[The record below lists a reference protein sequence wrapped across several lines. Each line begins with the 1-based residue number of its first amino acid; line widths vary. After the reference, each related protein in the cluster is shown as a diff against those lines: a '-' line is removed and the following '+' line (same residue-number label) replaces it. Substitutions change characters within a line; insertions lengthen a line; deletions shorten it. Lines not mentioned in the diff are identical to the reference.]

1 MVARKETPARIVFV
15 ASEGVPFSKTGG
27 LADVVGA
34 LPKALAANRHP
45 VTVILPRYQ
54 MTEAAR
60 VSLRNLT
67 LPLQGGLKYAD
78 IQEAGKT
85 NGVRHLLVDCPEYFD
100 RSGLYQMEGVDYPD
114 NAERFAAFCLA
125 SIEAMKRQ
133 PRAPDVI
140 HCHDWQTALVPIYLR
155 TLYAGDR
162 FFFHNTSVLLTI
174 HNLGYQGIFPPEVL
188 SRISLRPEMFTVD
201 GLEYFGKV
209 NLLKGGILYSNAITT
224 VSKKYSREIQ
234 TSEFGFGLEGV
245 LAGRRER
252 IHGILNGVDYEEWS
266 PGTDRF
272 IAAHYT
278 PQDLTGKQKCKRDLL
293 ESMGFRQQ
301 DIQRE
306 RPVLGIV
313 SRFASQK
320 GFDLIAEVADRLL
333 TEDLTL
339 VALGSGDRTYE
350 KLFLGL
356 ARKHPDK
363 VAVKVAYD
371 NVLAHKIEAGA
382 DMFLMP
388 SRYEPCGLNQIY
400 SMKYGTAPIV
410 RATGGLDDTVEPFDG
425 TAGTGFKFGPYSG
438 DALMRAV
445 GQALK
450 VYRQREVWRRV
461 MTNGMAKDFSWDQ
474 SAKQFSEIYRSL
486 TPQAGHL

>member
-162 FFFHNTSVLLTI
+162 FFFTT
-174 HNLGYQGIFPPEVL
+174 
-188 SRISLRPEMFTVD
+188 LRFC
-201 GLEYFGKV
+201 L
-209 NLLKGGILYSNAITT
+209 
-224 VSKKYSREIQ
+224 
-234 TSEFGFGLEGV
+234 
-245 LAGRRER
+245 
-252 IHGILNGVDYEEWS
+252 
-266 PGTDRF
+266 RF
-272 IAAHYT
+272 IIWGIKEFFLPKSFPAFRSVR
-278 PQDLTGKQKCKRDLL
+278 KC
-293 ESMGFRQQ
+293 S
-301 DIQRE
+301 
-306 RPVLGIV
+306 P
-313 SRFASQK
+313 
-320 GFDLIAEVADRLL
+320 
-333 TEDLTL
+333 
-339 VALGSGDRTYE
+339 
-350 KLFLGL
+350 
-356 ARKHPDK
+356 
-363 VAVKVAYD
+363 
-371 NVLAHKIEAGA
+371 
-382 DMFLMP
+382 
-388 SRYEPCGLNQIY
+388 
-400 SMKYGTAPIV
+400 
-410 RATGGLDDTVEPFDG
+410 
-425 TAGTGFKFGPYSG
+425 
-438 DALMRAV
+438 
-445 GQALK
+445 
-450 VYRQREVWRRV
+450 
-461 MTNGMAKDFSWDQ
+461 
-474 SAKQFSEIYRSL
+474 
-486 TPQAGHL
+486 

>member
-140 HCHDWQTALVPIYLR
+140 HYHDWQTALVPIYLR

-162 FFFHNTSVLLTI
+162 FFSQH
-174 HNLGYQGIFPPEVL
+174 
-188 SRISLRPEMFTVD
+188 
-201 GLEYFGKV
+201 FG
-209 NLLKGGILYSNAITT
+209 S
-224 VSKKYSREIQ
+224 
-234 TSEFGFGLEGV
+234 
-245 LAGRRER
+245 
-252 IHGILNGVDYEEWS
+252 
-266 PGTDRF
+266 
-272 IAAHYT
+272 
-278 PQDLTGKQKCKRDLL
+278 
-293 ESMGFRQQ
+293 
-301 DIQRE
+301 
-306 RPVLGIV
+306 
-313 SRFASQK
+313 
-320 GFDLIAEVADRLL
+320 
-333 TEDLTL
+333 
-339 VALGSGDRTYE
+339 
-350 KLFLGL
+350 
-356 ARKHPDK
+356 
-363 VAVKVAYD
+363 AYD
-371 NVLAHKIEAGA
+371 
-382 DMFLMP
+382 
-388 SRYEPCGLNQIY
+388 S
-400 SMKYGTAPIV
+400 
-410 RATGGLDDTVEPFDG
+410 
-425 TAGTGFKFGPYSG
+425 
-438 DALMRAV
+438 
-445 GQALK
+445 
-450 VYRQREVWRRV
+450 
-461 MTNGMAKDFSWDQ
+461 
-474 SAKQFSEIYRSL
+474 
-486 TPQAGHL
+486 

>member
-1 MVARKETPARIVFV
+1 MVARKETPGRIVFV

-45 VTVILPRYQ
+45 ITVILPRYR
-54 MTEAAR
+54 TTPAAR

-78 IQEAGKT
+78 IQEAEKKD
-85 NGVRHLLVDCPEYFD
+85 GVRHLLVDCPEYFD

-133 PRAPDVI
+133 PLAPDVI

-155 TLYAGDR
+155 TLYTGDR
-162 FFFHNTSVLLTI
+162 FFHNTSVLLTI

-245 LAGRRER
+245 LAGRGER

-266 PGTDRF
+266 PGADRF

-388 SRYEPCGLNQIY
+388 SRYEPFGLNQIY
-400 SMKYGTAPIV
+400 SMKYGTVPIV

-461 MTNGMAKDFSWDQ
+461 MTNGMAKDFSWNQ

-486 TPQAGHL
+486 TPQAG

>member
-1 MVARKETPARIVFV
+1 M
-15 ASEGVPFSKTGG
+15 
-27 LADVVGA
+27 
-34 LPKALAANRHP
+34 
-45 VTVILPRYQ
+45 
-54 MTEAAR
+54 
-60 VSLRNLT
+60 
-67 LPLQGGLKYAD
+67 
-78 IQEAGKT
+78 
-85 NGVRHLLVDCPEYFD
+85 
-100 RSGLYQMEGVDYPD
+100 
-114 NAERFAAFCLA
+114 
-125 SIEAMKRQ
+125 
-133 PRAPDVI
+133 
-140 HCHDWQTALVPIYLR
+140 
-155 TLYAGDR
+155 
-162 FFFHNTSVLLTI
+162 I

-188 SRISLRPEMFTVD
+188 SRIALRPEMFTVD

-234 TSEFGFGLEGV
+234 TSEFDFGLEGV
-245 LAGRRER
+245 LAGRGER
-252 IHGILNGVDYEEWS
+252 IYGILNGVDYEEWS

-301 DIQRE
+301 DIPRE

-333 TEDLTL
+333 TEDVTL

-400 SMKYGTAPIV
+400 SMKYGTVPIV

-486 TPQAGHL
+486 TPQAGDH

>member
-1 MVARKETPARIVFV
+1 MVARKEAPARIVFV

-162 FFFHNTSVLLTI
+162 FFRKTSVLLTI

-209 NLLKGGILYSNAITT
+209 NLLKGGILYSDAITT
-224 VSKKYSREIQ
+224 VSRKYSREIQ

-245 LAGRRER
+245 LAGRAER

-266 PGTDRF
+266 PATDRF

-301 DIQRE
+301 DIKGEQ
-306 RPVLGIV
+306 PVLGIV
-313 SRFASQK
+313 SRFAAQK

-333 TEDLTL
+333 TEDLYL

-350 KLFLGL
+350 KLFLEL

-371 NVLAHKIEAGA
+371 NALAHKIEAGA

-400 SMKYGTAPIV
+400 SMKYGTVPIV

-450 VYRQREVWRRV
+450 VYRQPEVWRRL
-461 MTNGMAKDFSWDQ
+461 MTNGMAKDFSWAQ

-486 TPQAGHL
+486 TLQAGDP

>member
-1 MVARKETPARIVFV
+1 MAARKETPARVVFV

-34 LPKALAANRHP
+34 LPKALAANGHP

-54 MTEAAR
+54 VTEAAR
-60 VSLRNLT
+60 VSLQNLT
-67 LPLQGGLKYAD
+67 LPLQGGLKFAD

-162 FFFHNTSVLLTI
+162 FFRNTSVLLTI
-174 HNLGYQGIFPPEVL
+174 HNLGYQGVFPPEVL
-188 SRISLRPEMFTVD
+188 SRISLRPEIFTVD

-209 NLLKGGILYSNAITT
+209 NLLKGGILYSDAITT
-224 VSKKYSREIQ
+224 VSRKYSREIQ

-245 LAGRRER
+245 LAGRAER

-266 PGTDRF
+266 PATDRF

-301 DIQRE
+301 DIKEE

-313 SRFASQK
+313 SRFAAQK
-320 GFDLIAEVADRLL
+320 GFDLIAEVADLL
-333 TEDLTL
+333 LAEDLYL
-339 VALGSGDRTYE
+339 VALGSGDKTYE
-350 KLFLGL
+350 KLFQGL

-371 NVLAHKIEAGA
+371 NALAHKIEAGA

-400 SMKYGTAPIV
+400 SMKYGTVPIV
-410 RATGGLDDTVEPFDG
+410 RATGGLDDTVDPFDG

-438 DALMRAV
+438 DALMEAV

-450 VYRQREVWRRV
+450 VYRQREVWRRL
-461 MTNGMAKDFSWDQ
+461 MMNGMAKDFSWAQ
-474 SAKQFSEIYRSL
+474 SAMKFSEIYRSL
-486 TPQAGHL
+486 TPQAGNR

>member
-60 VSLRNLT
+60 FSLRNLT

-155 TLYAGDR
+155 TLYAVDR
-162 FFFHNTSVLLTI
+162 FFHNTSVLLTI

-252 IHGILNGVDYEEWS
+252 IYGILNGVDYEEWS

-400 SMKYGTAPIV
+400 SMKYGTVPIV

-486 TPQAGHL
+486 TPQAGDH

>member
-54 MTEAAR
+54 MTAAAR

-67 LPLQGGLKYAD
+67 LPLQAGLKYAD

-155 TLYAGDR
+155 TLNAGDR
-162 FFFHNTSVLLTI
+162 FFHNTSVLLTI

-188 SRISLRPEMFTVD
+188 SRISLRPEIFTVD

-209 NLLKGGILYSNAITT
+209 NLLKGGILYSDAITT
-224 VSKKYSREIQ
+224 VSRKYSREIQ

-245 LAGRRER
+245 LAGREER

-301 DIQRE
+301 DIQRG

-400 SMKYGTAPIV
+400 SMKYGTVPIV

-461 MTNGMAKDFSWDQ
+461 MTNGMAKDFSWAR
-474 SAKQFSEIYRSL
+474 SARQFSEIYRSL
-486 TPQAGHL
+486 TPQAGDH

>member
-140 HCHDWQTALVPIYLR
+140 HCHDWQTALVPIYLH

-162 FFFHNTSVLLTI
+162 FFRNTSVLLTI

-209 NLLKGGILYSNAITT
+209 NLLKGGILYSDAITT
-224 VSKKYSREIQ
+224 VSRKYSREIQ

-245 LAGRRER
+245 LAGRAER
-252 IHGILNGVDYEEWS
+252 IHGILNGVDYDEWC
-266 PGTDRF
+266 PATDRF

-301 DIQRE
+301 DIKGE

-313 SRFASQK
+313 SRFAAQK

-333 TEDLTL
+333 AEDLYL

-371 NVLAHKIEAGA
+371 NALAHKIEAGA

-400 SMKYGTAPIV
+400 SMKYGTVPIV

-461 MTNGMAKDFSWDQ
+461 MTNGMAKDFSWAQ
-474 SAKQFSEIYRSL
+474 SAKQFSEIYQSL
-486 TPQAGHL
+486 TPQVGDR